1 MPYPE
6 RLISKL
12 YMHTYFPTTRPTM
25 CIYPFFVR
33 TLYLTPVQGVPM
45 LPLVLPPAL
54 QAMIPMQP
62 ANATPEQLRN
72 HHTAAAA
79 AAAAAA
85 SMMAPGY
92 SHGMMMPPTIVPLVN
107 VRSQRHGARMVRS
120 SDIGHSAMWQ
130 LLRRGGFQVQRRE
143 VYTNLHK
150 IESIC
155 F

>member
-1 MPYPE
+1 
-6 RLISKL
+6 
-12 YMHTYFPTTRPTM
+12 
-25 CIYPFFVR
+25 
-33 TLYLTPVQGVPM
+33 M

-107 VRSQRHGARMVRS
+107 VQQQRQAPLNNAARTVRLSDTGHG
-120 SDIGHSAMWQ
+120 GMWH
-130 LLRRGGFQVQRRE
+130 LLRRGGFQV
-143 VYTNLHK
+143 
-150 IESIC
+150 
-155 F
+155 